1 MPKKE
6 GKRGKSLPVRA
17 PEWEPILNL
26 APDHID
32 DFMWMY
38 SVQLSD
44 GTRLQV
50 YKHYWTRNSL
60 HLDNEGRAFVF
71 TGEERYREAEPR
83 WLLSRVL
90 EEHHGAGSSEGFATF
105 VGHNYGPD
113 EFTIHW
119 ARSATKHRI
128 SRDRAR
134 HVIEHCGLRFWRKH
148 PRRAPD
154 FDQRDDQIF
163 FFGDDSDGVGLE
175 IIAVWLAEGELLVIH
190 AMRLRDRHL
199 ALYEEVKQWRKK

>member
-1 MPKKE
+1 MSKKR
-6 GKRGKSLPVRA
+6 GTRGKSLDVRA

-26 APDHID
+26 APDHVE

-71 TGEERYREAEPR
+71 AGEGRYREVEPG

-90 EEHHGAGSSEGFATF
+90 REDFFSKESDIF
-105 VGHNYGPD
+105 VGHNYVSD
-113 EFTIHW
+113 DDQLRWTR
-119 ARSATKHRI
+119 AATRHRI
-128 SRDRAR
+128 SRQRSR
-134 HVIEHCGLRFWRKH
+134 YVIEHCGLWFWH
-148 PRRAPD
+148 RAPRMGSSSS
-154 FDQRDDQIF
+154 RDDRVLF
-163 FFGDDSDGVGLE
+163 LGDDIEGVPLE
-175 IIAVWLAEGELLVIH
+175 VFAAEEAEGTLMVIH
-190 AMRLRDRHL
+190 AMDLRDRYRG
-199 ALYEEVKQWRKK
+199 LYEEARQWRR